1 MSIRIAGSDW
11 DVAMLRALAAHPPP
25 RYGEGARHRYAVR
38 LLAETIGDDVKLF
51 LRCHGA
57 RYAARWHHPS
67 DPFIAM
73 VDRLAGYY
81 LHLHDILRH
90 GPREVLAGWDEA
102 VAEVGAHART
112 TRLVVTTQLGH
123 ALMVP
128 LLVEEA
134 TGRPALPIVHDR
146 NPLVR
151 QMYAQRLHR
160 GEPLLL
166 TRLGSADIRRWLGS
180 DAVMVAN
187 LDTCYPGTRH
197 VRTLSVLGGR
207 LDVPTGLLALA
218 ARRNLET
225 RAVAAPEIQGRI
237 TPRVGDRLPADV
249 DAALDSYGTWLDRCV
264 SAAPEQWMA
273 WGSLH
278 GPDDGEPDTSA
289 VPDPPSE
296 DFRPIDKTSGE
307 HRGEHSGERLGRHA
321 DEGAVPGAGTDV
333 GVRSGS
339 GAGAGEGVERAA
351 VRDDVPRRE
360 RTAHRRPV
368 PGHGDGLPAA

>member
-25 RYGEGARHRYAVR
+25 PYGEGARHRHAVR

-57 RYAARWHHPS
+57 RYAARWRHPS
-67 DPFIAM
+67 DPFVAM
-73 VDRLAGYY
+73 VSRLAGYY
-81 LHLHDILRH
+81 LSLHDILRH
-90 GPREVLAGWDEA
+90 GPREVLPGWDEA
-102 VAEVGAHART
+102 VADVRARIGT
-112 TRLVVTTQLGH
+112 TRLVLTTQLGH

-134 TGRPALPIVHDR
+134 TGRPVLPIVHDR

-151 QMYAQRLHR
+151 EMYAKRLRR

-218 ARRNLET
+218 ARRKLDT
-225 RAVAAPEIQGRI
+225 RAVAAPEVAGRI
-237 TPRVGDRLPADV
+237 TPRVGDRLPGSL
-249 DAALDSYGTWLDRCV
+249 DAALDAYGAWLDRCV

-273 WGSLH
+273 WGSLLAPH
-278 GPDDGEPDTSA
+278 LDTPDT
-289 VPDPPSE
+289 PDTPRETPRSIDETEGE
-296 DFRPIDKTSGE
+296 D
-307 HRGEHSGERLGRHA
+307 RGEHLGER
-321 DEGAVPGAGTDV
+321 V
-333 GVRSGS
+333 GEH
-339 GAGAGEGVERAA
+339 AGEGGGADTGEARAGVGAVVERAT
-351 VRDDVPRRE
+351 VHHDVPRRE
-360 RTAHRRPV
+360 RSAHRRPV
-368 PGHGDGLPAA
+368 PGHGDGFSAA